1 MTLYLFTCV
10 ELGAEVILEVVINL
24 FISSEQ
30 WRRRAQLLDLF
41 VALRDDVVDVTDDVI
56 VKLDE
61 VRSSDLDVGVV
72 QILGVLVENHQLLL
86 WQVDN
91 HHSLVEILHGKTELQ
106 QVDASILL
114 KILQKRRQKICVF

>member
-1 MTLYLFTCV
+1 MSFSASEYLNKVIQILYIEHEIFDPLTFV
-10 ELGAEVILEVVINL
+10 SLINYGSNVSNDVVIEL
-24 FISSEQ
+24 YK
-30 WRRRAQLLDLF
+30 
-41 VALRDDVVDVTDDVI
+41 VDGPQ
-56 VKLDE
+56 
-61 VRSSDLDVGVV
+61 LDVGVV